1 MLEKIAVMTITATCC
16 DEALQN
22 RLSNNSFDDDDE
34 SNDAEDVYIM
44 PFC

>member
-1 MLEKIAVMTITATCC
+1 MMMITANGC

-22 RLSNNSFDDDDE
+22 RLSNNSFDDDVE
-34 SNDAEDVYIM
+34 GNDAEDVYIM